1 MCVSDK
7 VGSLKVEFFELDGD
21 FRKTLILAILF
32 DRWRFFFAKSAK
44 TQRKKVKRARD
55 VRAIG
60 CVSLVRK
67 NRVSAEKSGKAYL
80 RKLSVQEESRENRDR
95 EAKK

>member
-1 MCVSDK
+1 MAIFGRPCFWPFYLTD
-7 VGSLKVEFFELDGD
+7 GGFFL
-21 FRKTLILAILF
+21 
-32 DRWRFFFAKSAK
+32 AKSTK

-55 VRAIG
+55 VRAVG

-67 NRVSAEKSGKAYL
+67 SRVSAEKSGKAYL

>member
-1 MCVSDK
+1 MAD
-7 VGSLKVEFFELDGD
+7 FFL
-21 FRKTLILAILF
+21 
-32 DRWRFFFAKSAK
+32 AKSAK

-55 VRAIG
+55 VRAVG
-60 CVSLVRK
+60 GVSLVRK

-95 EAKK
+95 EAKKV